1 MSDTSHHLSIC
12 HIFLPFSV
20 YRTGEQEC
28 CSIGSLRMAGR
39 SRSLLVL
46 ALNADFPCA
55 KSGLIHE
62 VTGGLAIFCP
72 VIPLF
77 SIYFGSIVEVELFG
91 IRTGKLHLYRLDL
104 LLSAGIAACFLR
116 ILPVRPSL
124 IFYISAI
131 LKFTVTHII
140 ELIHTDCADLT
151 VHNIFFPVCG
161 RLSPSGLSSIYRIA
175 DLFIAYFHTGH
186 FIRVGTGGIISY
198 YLDIT
203 VIYKHYIFPDKYAVL
218 LLFACSDEFSVYIK
232 INRFAIG
239 ICLNVLRCLI
249 SLSKPLAGQIYEF
262 ILFVPVRFVEI
273 ERVLLRLVVITYQPF
288 CISSDKPAFISIA

>member
-124 IFYISAI
+124 IFYISAV
-131 LKFTVTHII
+131 LKFTVSDII
-140 ELIHTDCADLT
+140 KLIHTDCADIT
-151 VHNIFFPVCG
+151 VHNIFCPVCG
-161 RLSPSGLSSIYRIA
+161 HLSPSGVSSIYRIA
-175 DLFIAYFHTGH
+175 DLFIAYFYTGH
-186 FIRVGTGGIISY
+186 FISVGTG
-198 YLDIT
+198 
-203 VIYKHYIFPDKYAVL
+203 
-218 LLFACSDEFSVYIK
+218 
-232 INRFAIG
+232 
-239 ICLNVLRCLI
+239 
-249 SLSKPLAGQIYEF
+249 
-262 ILFVPVRFVEI
+262 
-273 ERVLLRLVVITYQPF
+273 
-288 CISSDKPAFISIA
+288 